1 LSFDDAKVR
10 RFFGLCNTYKV
21 ESPKK
26 CVVLDVNQPF
36 VCANSKFIA
45 FYVFLFTSFLYL
57 CRVKKNSKPDMKK
70 LLVIVIV
77 LLVAVLMALTVPD
90 KQAHKEAMMKAVEE
104 YVSEEAESRFGDN
117 VLTNLGKN
125 VAVKTIELALN
136 SKLQVH
142 NYLLWNTT
150 SVHLKDKDQLLSVG
164 MFSHVFT
171 FDKEMLR
178 EKLEESLKAKEEA
191 ASEKEAAKENARELK
206 RLEREKKKREKELA
220 REQKRL
226 EKEAAREQ
234 KRQEKEA
241 RKKAKEAEKEAKRRA
256 KENA

>member
-1 LSFDDAKVR
+1 
-10 RFFGLCNTYKV
+10 
-21 ESPKK
+21 
-26 CVVLDVNQPF
+26 
-36 VCANSKFIA
+36 
-45 FYVFLFTSFLYL
+45 
-57 CRVKKNSKPDMKK
+57 MKK
-70 LLVIVIV
+70 LLTVVIV

-104 YVSEEAESRFGDN
+104 YVAEEAESRFGDN

-136 SKLQVH
+136 SKLELH

-150 SVHLKDKDQLLSVG
+150 SVHLKGKDQLLSVG
-164 MFSHVFT
+164 MFGHVFT

-191 ASEKEAAKENARELK
+191 ATEKEAAKENARELK
-206 RLEREKKKREKELA
+206 RLEREQKKREKELA
-220 REQKRL
+220 REQKRQ

-241 RKKAKEAEKEAKRRA
+241 RKAQKEKEREARKKAKEA
-256 KENA
+256 